1 MFVDLVREEFEKRGV
16 TLNEQVPFNP
26 KEVDSNFSYHG
37 EAMTDAGHVKISL
50 YDWLHTC
57 FALPDVA
64 GKQVVCNPY
73 SGKFNFYPEREAFGN
88 EQYTREFVAM
98 IFTHLD
104 RVNIRPW
111 EVTYKNI
118 SAEEL
123 ANRPLADWIKDQ
135 KMGNIFLVD
144 GFNKA
149 EFVEQLLDDSCR
161 NDDEESRAF
170 TRKILMNRTDIEV
183 LKVKRDSEESKMRL
197 AALQAQQISSDE
209 YESTTEPAPGL

>member
-1 MFVDLVREEFEKRGV
+1 
-16 TLNEQVPFNP
+16 
-26 KEVDSNFSYHG
+26 
-37 EAMTDAGHVKISL
+37 
-50 YDWLHTC
+50 
-57 FALPDVA
+57 
-64 GKQVVCNPY
+64 
-73 SGKFNFYPEREAFGN
+73 
-88 EQYTREFVAM
+88 M

-123 ANRPLADWIKDQ
+123 ANRPLADWIRDQ

-209 YESTTEPAPGL
+209 YESTTEPAPSL